1 MDWFNTALWSLTVFG
16 SFARRWWFFKMQCST
31 QQWLSHVLPFWCLQ
45 KIPVISTV
53 RDCFEGLSIADEM
66 LNQCTAKNSPNI
78 LNKLRYSGYS
88 SVHLKVNQVYETF
101 SSPFQTKITEFS
113 KIHVFCYS
121 RQKVNR
127 KSLCFLLL

>member
-1 MDWFNTALWSLTVFG
+1 MFNCA
-16 SFARRWWFFKMQCST
+16 WFFCHAEDDDFSNCNAQHNNGGLTFCPADAYKN
-31 QQWLSHVLPFWCLQ
+31 VL
-45 KIPVISTV
+45 VISTV

-113 KIHVFCYS
+113 KKHIFCYS
-121 RQKVNR
+121 IQKENR

>member
-1 MDWFNTALWSLTVFG
+1 MKFNCV
-16 SFARRWWFFKMQCST
+16 WFFCQKMMIFQNAMLNTTMAVSRFALLMPT
-31 QQWLSHVLPFWCLQ
+31 KNVL
-45 KIPVISTV
+45 VISTV

-88 SVHLKVNQVYETF
+88 SVHLKVNQVNETF